1 MEEKSFQIF
10 CALQKVSNS
19 YFSCFREWRM
29 VNTLVSVKSCVDV
42 DSVKVD
48 RATGLVSV
56 EGVPRKFND
65 FDKNALEEALR
76 IKEKFGGKVVVVT
89 VGQTGAREV
98 LKEALSMG
106 ADEAYYVA
114 DPSLQEFD
122 SRAVAIVLSRVFS
135 KLGPFDLVLMG
146 EGSVDHYSLQVGPR
160 LAELLNLPQ
169 LTYVRK
175 LELNAQELTVERDLE
190 YGIQIVKSSLPAV
203 VTVAQEINQPRL
215 PTLKSILAASK
226 KEIKQLTLSELNLK
240 ADELKPVVTT
250 KEIRAPKSD
259 RKRIVIDGSK
269 PAEAVQTLLKYLKQE
284 GVI

>member
-1 MEEKSFQIF
+1 
-10 CALQKVSNS
+10 
-19 YFSCFREWRM
+19 M

-240 ADELKPVVTT
+240 ADELKRVVTT